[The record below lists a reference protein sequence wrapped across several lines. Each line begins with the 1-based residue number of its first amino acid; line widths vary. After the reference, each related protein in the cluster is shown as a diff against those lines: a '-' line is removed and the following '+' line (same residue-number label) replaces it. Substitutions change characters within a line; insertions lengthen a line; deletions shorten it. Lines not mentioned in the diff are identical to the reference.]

1 MRTWGQVTLAVTPK
15 NVNNECVLPAVDIFG
30 RKNNKLTKCIVQFT
44 VVDVMNSDFPYLE
57 IPKGLEAVIGP
68 SDAGTRMYR
77 RSGSDEEVGPWFD
90 AIGEA
95 FPEDSFVSPGGVSM
109 YAPVSRAGVHKRIKE
124 GKLTMFLFHVV
135 RQERKMFGYQKKL
148 KELPYGYIPVSECK
162 AWANELAARPER
174 RSAEAIGDGDFQG
187 RFLDK
192 DPKDAK
198 GKSFKQEHGQVK
210 LEDVKMLVE
219 ILVTEAIDR
228 LLPEKTRVRRIQK
241 R

>member
-1 MRTWGQVTLAVTPK
+1 MMVA
-15 NVNNECVLPAVDIFG
+15 
-30 RKNNKLTKCIVQFT
+30 
-44 VVDVMNSDFPYLE
+44 VMNSDFPYLE
-57 IPKGLEAVIGP
+57 IPKSLEAVIGP
-68 SDAGTRMYR
+68 PDSGTRMYR

-90 AIGEA
+90 AIGDA

-135 RQERKMFGYQKKL
+135 RQERTMFGYQKKL

-174 RSAEAIGDGDFQG
+174 RAAEAIGDGDFNG
-187 RFLDK
+187 NFLDK

-198 GKSFKQEHGQVK
+198 DKSVKYEHEQVK
-210 LEDVKMLVE
+210 LEDVKFLVE
-219 ILVTEAIDR
+219 VLVTEAIDR
-228 LLPEKTRVRRIQK
+228 ILPKKTRARRIQK
-241 R
+241 RDEKMWAATHASRKKRDEQQ